1 MKDQKDSFW
10 ADLAAERIIQ
20 EKGNKPKY
28 TCASGITPSGII
40 HIGNFREIM
49 TTELVKKALE
59 KKKKKVRFIY
69 SWDDYDRFRK
79 VPDNVSK
86 DFEKYIGMPVSDT
99 PDPFKCHKSYAEH
112 FEKELESSINGLVK
126 DIEFL
131 RQNEK
136 YKKSL
141 YAEKIKE
148 TLTNRKK
155 IAEILNKFRE
165 EPLDSKWIPLTVY
178 CEKCKKD
185 DAEVTNY
192 DEKYTVE
199 YKCTCSFSDK
209 IDFRKKGIV
218 KLPWRVDW
226 PMRWAFEQV
235 DFEPGGKDHSTVG
248 GSFDTAKHIVKE
260 LWKRDAPTYQVYD
273 FVTVKGQGGKMSKS
287 IGNVVTIK
295 DLLEIYEPEI
305 VRWFYA
311 SNRPNSEFAVSFDL
325 DVIKIYEDFDKC
337 ERIYYNKEE
346 IKEREKEK
354 QKRIYESS
362 IIKLS
367 KTMPKQVSFRHLTIL
382 VQVHEGNIEK
392 ATSEYKSARIKKR
405 AECAWNWIQNYAPD
419 EMKFKIHE
427 NIPLDIKKKLS
438 KQQKESLKIL
448 QKSLEKKRFNEESL
462 FIEFKKICEKIG
474 IQPQDFFK
482 GAYLALIGKEKGPK
496 LAGFIVTAG
505 KKRIASLL
513 AKI

>member
-1 MKDQKDSFW
+1 MEEQKDFFW
-10 ADLAAERIIQ
+10 ADLAAERVIQ
-20 EKGNKPKY
+20 EKGNKVKY
-28 TCASGITPSGII
+28 TCASGITPSGIV

-49 TTELVKKALE
+49 TTDLVKKALE
-59 KKKKKVRFIY
+59 KKKKKTRFIY

-86 DFEKYIGMPVSDT
+86 DFEKYIGMPVSDV

-112 FEKELESSINGLVK
+112 FEKGLEDSIKNLGFE
-126 DIEFL
+126 IEFL

-136 YKKSL
+136 YKKCL

-148 TLTNRKK
+148 ALTNRKK
-155 IAEILNKFRE
+155 IAEILNKFRD
-165 EPLDSKWIPLTVY
+165 EPLDPKWMPLTVY

-185 DAEVTNY
+185 DTEVTSY

-199 YKCTCSFSDK
+199 YKCKCNFSDK

-218 KLPWRVDW
+218 KLPWRADW

-235 DFEPGGKDHSTVG
+235 DFEPGGKDHSTIG
-248 GSFDTAKHIVKE
+248 GSFDTAKQIVKE
-260 LWKRDAPTYQVYD
+260 LWKRDAPTYQIYD

-305 VRWFYA
+305 LRWFYA

-325 DVIKIYEDFDKC
+325 DVIKVYEDFDKC
-337 ERIYYNKEE
+337 ERIYYDKEE
-346 IKEREKEK
+346 IKEREAEK

-362 IIKLS
+362 VIKLS
-367 KTMPKQVSFRHLTIL
+367 KTMPKQVPFRHLTIL
-382 VQVHEGNIEK
+382 VQIYEGDIEK
-392 ATSEYKSARIKKR
+392 ATSNYKSARVKKR

-427 NIPLDIKKKLS
+427 NIPADIKKKLD
-438 KQQKESLKIL
+438 KKQKESLKIL
-448 QKSLEKKRFNEESL
+448 QNSLEKKNYNEESL
-462 FIEFKKICEKIG
+462 FTEFKKICEKTE
-474 IQPQDFFK
+474 IQPPEFFK

-496 LAGFIVTAG
+496 LAGFIVAAG
-505 KKRIASLL
+505 RKRIASLL
-513 AKI
+513 AQI

>member
-1 MKDQKDSFW
+1 MEEQKDSFW
-10 ADLAAERIIQ
+10 ADLAAERVIK
-20 EKGNKPKY
+20 EKGNKSKY

-49 TTELVKKALE
+49 TTELVKRALE

-86 DFEKYIGMPVSDT
+86 DFEKYIGMSVSDT

-112 FEKELESSINGLVK
+112 FEKELEISIKDLVS
-126 DIEFL
+126 DIEFI
-131 RQNEK
+131 RQNEN

-148 TLTNRKK
+148 ALIHRKK

-185 DAEVTNY
+185 DTEVINY

-199 YKCTCSFSDK
+199 YKCKCSFSDK

-226 PMRWAFEQV
+226 PMRWVFEQV

-287 IGNVVTIK
+287 IGNVVRIT

-325 DVIKIYEDFDKC
+325 DVIKVYEDFDKC
-337 ERIYYNKEE
+337 ERVFYNKEE
-346 IKEREKEK
+346 IKERETEK

-362 IIKLS
+362 VIKLS
-367 KTMPKQVSFRHLTIL
+367 KTMQKQVPFRHLTVL
-382 VQVHEGNIEK
+382 VQVHEGNIEN
-392 ATSEYKSARIKKR
+392 ATSDYKSARVKKR

-427 NIPLDIKKKLS
+427 NIPADIEKKLD
-438 KQQKESLKIL
+438 KKQKESLNIL
-448 QKSLEKKRFNEESL
+448 QKSLEKKNHNEESL
-462 FIEFKKICEKIG
+462 FTEFKSICEKIE
-474 IQPQDFFK
+474 IQPQEFFK
-482 GAYLALIGKEKGPK
+482 GAYLAIIGKEKGPK
-496 LAGFIVTAG
+496 LAGFIVAAG
-505 KKRIASLL
+505 RKRIASLL
-513 AKI
+513 AQI